1 MPVNPVAPA
10 PGIPLPPDLLPPAP
24 PVKTKP
30 SQVSGLRVGDF
41 KIVSNQNTGFKYVV
55 GDLHN
60 EADQPFA
67 KIKVEFR
74 LYDAAGKD
82 LGITSDTR
90 GPELAPVTVW
100 PFRAL
105 VKDAEAV
112 RPELVGVSILP

>member
-1 MPVNPVAPA
+1 M
-10 PGIPLPPDLLPPAP
+10 
-24 PVKTKP
+24 
-30 SQVSGLRVGDF
+30 RVGDF

-60 EADQPFA
+60 EAAQPFA